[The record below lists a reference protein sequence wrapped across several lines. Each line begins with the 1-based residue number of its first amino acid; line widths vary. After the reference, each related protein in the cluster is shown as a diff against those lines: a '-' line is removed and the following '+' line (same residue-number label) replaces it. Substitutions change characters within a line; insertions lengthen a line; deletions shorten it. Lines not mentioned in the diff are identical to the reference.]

1 MSAENVAWVYRHSPY
16 KGVKFGI
23 HQAMADIANAAHGNE
38 IWMRH
43 DKLAA
48 MARTSR
54 SSVSR
59 FCAEMIDDG
68 LLELVEDNSQ
78 NGRNDASRYRLLCP
92 ADADVMYDRM
102 TKSGRPDDSQP
113 EVEGQINQF
122 RKSVSQKQRERMED
136 VDAPTLLDGL
146 DDDDVID
153 VAPAEDDAPMA
164 RVLPMNPPAG
174 SRRADPD
181 KPQTSQEA
189 FALLSDLPIAP
200 DDTDALKEA
209 SGLVLSYYLLWRTE
223 NGLGRMKN
231 NSWHGEVRNMAKHL
245 MATEALPPQV
255 VAQIVMEWHDKSMEF
270 VARGGTPSGPGYI
283 KTIAQSWADRGNG
296 MAQHGI
302 DGKGTTRRQHETN
315 TRQAPIADRAHL
327 ANLI

>member
-59 FCAEMIDDG
+59 FCTEMIEDG

-92 ADADVMYDRM
+92 ADAEVMYDRF
-102 TKSGRPDDSQP
+102 TKSGRPDDTQP
-113 EVEGQINQF
+113 EVEGQQISRF
-122 RKSVSQKQRERMED
+122 RKSVSQKQRERMEE

-146 DDDDVID
+146 YEEDVID
-153 VAPAEDDAPMA
+153 VDPDGPLAP
-164 RVLPMNPPAG
+164 VLSMNPPAG

-189 FALLSDLPIAP
+189 YERLSDLPISP
-200 DDTDALKEA
+200 DDDAELKAA
-209 SGLVLSYYLLWRTE
+209 SGLVLAYYTLWRTE
-223 NGLGRMKN
+223 NGLGRMRN
-231 NSWHGEVRNMAKHL
+231 NSWHGEVRSMAKHL
-245 MATEALPPQV
+245 MSAEALPPQV
-255 VAQIVMEWHDKSMEF
+255 VAQIVMEWHDKNMEF
-270 VARGGTPSGPGYI
+270 TASGGTASRPGYI
-283 KTIAQSWADRGNG
+283 KTIAQSWIDRGNG

-302 DGKGTTRRQHETN
+302 DGKGTSRRQHETN

>member
-23 HQAMADIANAAHGNE
+23 HLAMADIANAAHGNE

-43 DKLAA
+43 EKLAA

-54 SSVSR
+54 PSVSK
-59 FCAEMIDDG
+59 FCAEMIEDG

-92 ADADVMYDRM
+92 SDADVMYDRM
-102 TKSGRPDDSQP
+102 TKSGRPDDTQP

-122 RKSVSQKQRERMED
+122 RRSVAQKERERMEQ

-153 VAPAEDDAPMA
+153 VEVDERPLAP
-164 RVLPMNPPAG
+164 VLSMNPPAR

-181 KPQTSQEA
+181 KPQTSKEA
-189 FALLSDLPIAP
+189 YDLLSDLPIAP
-200 DDTDALKEA
+200 DDDGALKAA
-209 SGLVLSYYLLWRTE
+209 SGLVLSYYLLWRAE

-270 VARGGTPSGPGYI
+270 VAQGGTPARPGFI

-302 DGKGTTRRQHETN
+302 DGKGTSRRQHDTN